1 MEFYIQKHIFL
12 YFHLCFILYSC
23 TSYVA
28 FFFQIDGEPYWFY
41 EYIVRKSPTKNVSS
55 PFLSRILLK
64 DLLQLSV
71 VDSLHGNL

>member
-1 MEFYIQKHIFL
+1 M
-12 YFHLCFILYSC
+12 
-23 TSYVA
+23 SYVA

-64 DLLQLSV
+64 DLLQLSL